1 MDPVLTDLLELL
13 EIPSCSGS
21 PAESQAQQWVADRLL
36 AWGWDVEVWRDD
48 PRSVADEPDNPGMEV
63 ERDTVVG
70 VIGKPPGS
78 SGARLVLGHTDVVP
92 GGPAPR
98 MTETGVVGRGSVDMK
113 GGLVAAMHA
122 ARHAGGDVAVCAV
135 SGEEDGGIGTF
146 LALRHGLT
154 ARACVIPEPTGLAVI
169 PANAGSLTFRIT
181 LPGVAAHGAR
191 RWEGHS
197 ALEAVPEVLERLRTL
212 ERDRADNPP
221 ELLSGVPIPYPI
233 SVGRINGGD
242 WASTVMS
249 EVTLEGRYGVALGE
263 SLDRAAAEFEQ
274 ALIGTGAGV
283 QWSGGRFAP
292 AGLPAD
298 HPLVRDVCAAHERVT
313 GQRPVVTGATYG
325 SDLRQMI
332 GAGIPTVLYG
342 PGDAALAHGED
353 EEVPILQVH
362 ACRDVLAAWL
372 RG

>member
-13 EIPSCSGS
+13 EIPSAPGS
-21 PAESQAQQWVADRLL
+21 PAEAQAQQWVADKLRS
-36 AWGWDVEVWRDD
+36 WGWDVEQWHDD
-48 PRSVADEPDNPGMEV
+48 PRSVADEQDNPGMEV
-63 ERDTVVG
+63 ARDTVVG
-70 VIGKPPGS
+70 VIGKPYGS

-92 GGPAPR
+92 GGPPPR
-98 MTETGVVGRGSVDMK
+98 MTDIGVAGRGSVDMK

-122 ARHAGGDVAVCAV
+122 ARDAGGDVAVCTV
-135 SGEEDGGIGTF
+135 SGEEDGGIGTY
-146 LALRHGLT
+146 LALRHGLV
-154 ARACVIPEPTGLAVI
+154 AQQCLIPEPTRLAVI
-169 PANAGSLTFRIT
+169 PANAGSLTFRVT

-197 ALEAVPEVLERLRTL
+197 ALEAVPEVLERLHSL
-212 ERDRADNPP
+212 ERRRAEHPP
-221 ELLSGVPIPYPI
+221 ELLSGSPIPYPI
-233 SVGRINGGD
+233 SIGRIDGGD

-263 SLDRAAAEFEQ
+263 SLDHAVARFEE
-274 ALIGTGAGV
+274 ALVGTGARV
-283 QWSGGRFAP
+283 QWFGGRFAP

-298 HPLVRDVCAAHERVT
+298 HPLVRDLAAAHRRVT
-313 GQRPVVTGATYG
+313 AEEPVITGATYG

-332 GAGIPTVLYG
+332 GAGIPAVLYG
-342 PGDAALAHGED
+342 PGDAALAHSDD

-362 ACRDVLAAWL
+362 ACRDVVSEWL

>member
-13 EIPSCSGS
+13 EIPSSSGS
-21 PAESQAQQWVADRLL
+21 PAEARAQQWVADRLRS
-36 AWGWDVEVWRDD
+36 WGWDVEVWHDD
-48 PRSVADEPDNPGMEV
+48 PRTVADEPDNPGMEV
-63 ERDTVVG
+63 ARDTVVG

-98 MTETGVVGRGSVDMK
+98 LTDAAVAGRGSVDMK
-113 GGLVAAMHA
+113 SGLVAGMHA
-122 ARHAGGDVAVCAV
+122 AHDAGGNVAVCAV
-135 SGEEDGGIGTF
+135 SGEEDGGIGTY

-154 ARACVIPEPTGLAVI
+154 AQQCVIPEPTGLAVI

-197 ALEAVPEVLERLRTL
+197 ALEAVPDVLERLRAL
-212 ERDRADNPP
+212 EHHRAEDPPDLLRDF
-221 ELLSGVPIPYPI
+221 PIPYPI
-233 SVGRINGGD
+233 SVGRVSGGD

-249 EVTLEGRYGVALGE
+249 EVTMEGRYGIALGE
-263 SLDRAAAEFEQ
+263 SLDHAVAEFED
-274 ALIGTGAGV
+274 ALVGTGARV
-283 QWSGGRFAP
+283 QWFGGRFAP
-292 AGLPAD
+292 AALPAD
-298 HPLVRDVCAAHERVT
+298 HRLVRDLAAAHQRVT
-313 GQRPVVTGATYG
+313 GQEPVVTGATYG

-332 GAGIPTVLYG
+332 AAGIPTVLYG
-342 PGDAALAHGED
+342 PGDAALAHGDD

-372 RG
+372 RE